1 VKCDADEDVARLQKA
16 LLETKREA
24 EALSIALE
32 SPENNGRWRL
42 LDGKIPDK
50 DELGAKIMQ
59 LDERLNAKKE
69 SLLEK
74 ELILDEI
81 TMLSD
86 RLREQASEGRSVSS
100 YIPCLIPFLVS
111 FPDDM
116 N

>member
-1 VKCDADEDVARLQKA
+1 MARLQKA

-81 TMLSD
+81 TRLSD
-86 RLREQASEGRSVSS
+86 RLREQASEGRSVQALSVHH
-100 YIPCLIPFLVS
+100 PAS
-111 FPDDM
+111 FP
-116 N
+116 